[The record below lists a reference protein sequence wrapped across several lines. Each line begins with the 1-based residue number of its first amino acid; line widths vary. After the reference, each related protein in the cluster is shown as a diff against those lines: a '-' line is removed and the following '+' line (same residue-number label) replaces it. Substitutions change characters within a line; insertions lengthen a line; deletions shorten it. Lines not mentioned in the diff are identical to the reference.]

1 MRELRDLVIV
11 VVFRYEE
18 VILLEEGRHFLRDW
32 GAKVKSKRWDEQHF
46 EEAGVR
52 GALRLRSEVNLRS
65 LSSLSLIIDDACLNI
80 DKFNQL
86 QRRWLE
92 SAHST
97 QTNVKTFPRCWHFI
111 PSKTRVLFSTNWL
124 ELWRSLLLGMKQSN
138 FPPNQMH
145 WWSSI
150 LNNWWSNHFI
160 LQLKTIRFNSISGP
174 CSKSFAEKLDMFNAA
189 ISVRCIQFTI
199 HIWNLTLSCYNLYS
213 YALSIYW
220 LQHANAIVPNQI
232 IGIQDAE
239 KRTKLVGDETRS
251 IGRTKKLMIT
261 VQSLCSV
268 WRYLIA
274 MCVKF
279 QYKKSILKKS
289 RLFL

>member
-18 VILLEEGRHFLRDW
+18 VILLEEGCHFLRDR
-32 GAKVKSKRWDEQHF
+32 GAKIKSERWDEQHF

-52 GALRLRSEVNLRS
+52 SALRLRSEVNLRS

-92 SAHST
+92 SAVGPLDKCE
-97 QTNVKTFPRCWHFI
+97 NFFPRCWHFI
-111 PSKTRVLFSTNWL
+111 PSTTRVLFSTNWL
-124 ELWRSLLLGMKQSN
+124 VLWRSLLGMKQSN

-174 CSKSFAEKLDMFNAA
+174 CSKSFAEKEAF
-189 ISVRCIQFTI
+189 
-199 HIWNLTLSCYNLYS
+199 
-213 YALSIYW
+213 
-220 LQHANAIVPNQI
+220 
-232 IGIQDAE
+232 
-239 KRTKLVGDETRS
+239 
-251 IGRTKKLMIT
+251 
-261 VQSLCSV
+261 
-268 WRYLIA
+268 
-274 MCVKF
+274 
-279 QYKKSILKKS
+279 
-289 RLFL
+289 

>member
-18 VILLEEGRHFLRDW
+18 VILLEEGRHFLRDRC
-32 GAKVKSKRWDEQHF
+32 AEIKSERWDEQHF

-52 GALRLRSEVNLRS
+52 SALRLRSEVNLRS

-92 SAHST
+92 SAHSAK
-97 QTNVKTFPRCWHFI
+97 TNVKTFPRCWHFI

-174 CSKSFAEKLDMFNAA
+174 CSKVLLKRKLFNSKA
-189 ISVRCIQFTI
+189 R
-199 HIWNLTLSCYNLYS
+199 Y
-213 YALSIYW
+213 
-220 LQHANAIVPNQI
+220 
-232 IGIQDAE
+232 
-239 KRTKLVGDETRS
+239 
-251 IGRTKKLMIT
+251 
-261 VQSLCSV
+261 VQ
-268 WRYLIA
+268 RYLGA
-274 MCVKF
+274 F
-279 QYKKSILKKS
+279 SLQYIFEIWPCHVTTCIHM
-289 RLFL
+289 LFLFTDCNTQMQ

>member
-32 GAKVKSKRWDEQHF
+32 GAEIKSKRRDEKHF

-52 GALRLRSEVNLRS
+52 SALRLRSEVNLRS
-65 LSSLSLIIDDACLNI
+65 LSYLSLSLIIDDACLNI

-92 SAHST
+92 SAHSAK
-97 QTNVKTFPRCWHFI
+97 TNVKTFPRCWHFMS
-111 PSKTRVLFSTNWL
+111 SKTRVLFSTNWL

-174 CSKSFAEKLDMFNAA
+174 CSKVLLKRKLFNSKARYVQCCYLGTVHSVYNTYLKFDLVMLQLVFICSFYLLTATRKCN
-189 ISVRCIQFTI
+189 SPQ
-199 HIWNLTLSCYNLYS
+199 IWLLVFRTQRRGLS
-213 YALSIYW
+213 
-220 LQHANAIVPNQI
+220 
-232 IGIQDAE
+232 
-239 KRTKLVGDETRS
+239 
-251 IGRTKKLMIT
+251 
-261 VQSLCSV
+261 
-268 WRYLIA
+268 
-274 MCVKF
+274 
-279 QYKKSILKKS
+279 
-289 RLFL
+289 